1 MSPVFILTGRRAV
14 VFPGNPLFN
23 RPVPND
29 GNYWVLSR
37 ITSTIPSSGHAKPS
51 TGKAFI
57 NRLPSSNITIAT
69 LGHPIT
75 MILFFGLVR

>member
-29 GNYWVLSR
+29 GNYWVLS
-37 ITSTIPSSGHAKPS
+37 TDYVNYSVVWSCETFN
-51 TGKAFI
+51 GKSF
-57 NRLPSSNITIAT
+57 RKSLTT
-69 LGHPIT
+69 LG
-75 MILFFGLVR
+75 